1 MGYQNGQR
9 PDYFDSREDYRL
21 SGIDKPDK
29 EVYADYLQ
37 SLLFDCQA
45 DLTDLIEDIKRSK
58 SSEEL
63 IEAVRFIKATLLE
76 YEREVYPA
84 SPDEDE

>member
-29 EVYADYLQ
+29 EVYAFYLQ
-37 SLLFDCQA
+37 LLLFDCQA